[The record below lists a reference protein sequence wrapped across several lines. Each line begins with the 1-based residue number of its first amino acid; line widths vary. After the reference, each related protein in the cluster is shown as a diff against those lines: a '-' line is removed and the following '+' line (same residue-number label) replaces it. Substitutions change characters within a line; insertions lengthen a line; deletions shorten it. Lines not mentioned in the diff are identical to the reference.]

1 MKRSV
6 IAAVICLGML
16 TGCGRVDTAPVDSS
30 PVEITASETT
40 KITAAADKDESET
53 TVKTESKQTTENTK
67 ETKSSGTTTSTA
79 NAQLVRRSSP
89 AVTRQTA
96 AAPAPVRTAAKT
108 AAAPATTTKITG
120 NAPVQ
125 TTLTSTTVTTTTS
138 AQDNDPKIVSKDNIV
153 CEVKKDGVDVFI
165 DGENMHT
172 IEADTKAMLDVYE
185 TNEITQESLITI
197 FDFNGDSVNDIFIPT
212 EISKDSV
219 SGVYYRYDAEE
230 KKYVEW
236 EEMKDIKKLIN
247 VSKTD
252 YTFTILDK
260 KDSVEYEE
268 RLYGWDDE
276 KKPVLR
282 KMQKQYNA
290 SADPWDILI
299 DYYEYPDGEEKLVKR
314 EKLVFNDAHEIT
326 DTQEVELD

>member
-67 ETKSSGTTTSTA
+67 ETKSSKTTTSTA

-89 AVTRQTA
+89 AVTRQPA

-125 TTLTSTTVTTTTS
+125 TTLTTSTTVTTTSS
-138 AQDNDPKIVSKDNIV
+138 AKDNDPKIVSKDNIV

-197 FDFNGDSVNDIFIPT
+197 FDFNGDSINDIFIPT

-252 YTFTILDK
+252 FTFTVLDK

-268 RLYGWDDE
+268 RTYGWDGE
-276 KKPVLR
+276 KPVLR